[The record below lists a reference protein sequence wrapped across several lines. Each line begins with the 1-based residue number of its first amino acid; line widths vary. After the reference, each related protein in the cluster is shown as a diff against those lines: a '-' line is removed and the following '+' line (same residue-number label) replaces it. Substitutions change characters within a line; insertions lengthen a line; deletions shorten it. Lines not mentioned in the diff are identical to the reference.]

1 MNYLNLLIKVLFEK
15 NRNVY
20 LSGIGGCG
28 KSYLANQIKNYC
40 KENGIICALTSTTGV
55 SAYNI
60 KGQTIHSWCGIVF
73 SKATEDNVERIV
85 KRILRRAK
93 DRKKIQNTQL
103 LIVDEVSMLG
113 GTYLEVMDY
122 IFKAVRQSKEP
133 LGGLRVLF
141 TGDFLQLPPVNDVYA
156 FQSVVWNELNLATF
170 ELTIPKRF
178 DDISYAE
185 MLFRIRRGEHT
196 EDDLEKLRE
205 RHKLFKQLKQEE
217 LDNCIYLFSKKKES
231 NDFNKMKLDSIKGMP
246 DIFVAEDMVIKCDDV
261 ADLTLLNINDY
272 EVVDNADMENF
283 SKCFIA
289 LKNLYLKPGCKIM
302 VINNISQ
309 EEGIVN
315 GARGT
320 FIGTQKSISPI
331 TNAEVTLLR
340 VKLDNGT
347 ETLLDKVLFSH
358 QEGDEAL
365 VRIQYPV
372 ILSYGITAHKAQG
385 LTLDKVV
392 LNLGREIF
400 EAGQA
405 YVALSRCRNL
415 NTVYISNFVEGKLY
429 CDNICKKF
437 ENGLKKY
444 KLN

>member
-1 MNYLNLLIKVLFEK
+1 MNYLNLLTRVLFEK

-28 KSYLANQIKNYC
+28 KSYLAKQIKQYC
-40 KENGIICALTSTTGV
+40 KDNDIVCSLTSTTGV

-73 SKATEDNVERIV
+73 SKATEDTVDRIV
-85 KRILRRAK
+85 KRIMRRTK

-122 IFKAVRQSKEP
+122 IFKAVRNSKEP

-156 FQSVVWNELNLATF
+156 FQSIVWKELNLATF
-170 ELTIPKRF
+170 ELTVPKRF
-178 DDISYAE
+178 DDVEYAE
-185 MLFRIRRGEHT
+185 MLWRIRREEHT
-196 EDDLEKLRE
+196 KSDIQKLQE
-205 RHKLFKQLKQEE
+205 RHKLFKQLSQED
-217 LDNCIYLFSKKKES
+217 LNNCIYLLSKKKEA
-231 NDFNKMKLDSIKGMP
+231 NEFNKMKLDEIKGMP
-246 DIFVAEDMVIKCDDV
+246 EIFVAQDMVIKCDDV
-261 ADLTLLNINDY
+261 ADLTMAELDNY
-272 EVVDNADMENF
+272 EVVENADMEGF
-283 SKCFIA
+283 SKTFIA
-289 LKNLYLKPGCKIM
+289 FKNLYLKPGCKIM
-302 VINNISQ
+302 VINNINQ

-320 FIGTQKSISPI
+320 FIGTQKAISPI
-331 TNAEVTLLR
+331 TNSEITLLR
-340 VKLDNGT
+340 IMLENGN
-347 ETLLDKVLFSH
+347 ETLLDKVLFSN
-358 QEGDEAL
+358 QVGDEAM
-365 VRIQYPV
+365 VRIQYPI
-372 ILSYGITAHKAQG
+372 ILSYAITIHKCQG
-385 LTLDKVV
+385 LTLDKAIV
-392 LNLGREIF
+392 NLGKDIF

-415 NTVYISNFVEGKLY
+415 NTVYISSFSEGKLY

-444 KLN
+444 KLQ